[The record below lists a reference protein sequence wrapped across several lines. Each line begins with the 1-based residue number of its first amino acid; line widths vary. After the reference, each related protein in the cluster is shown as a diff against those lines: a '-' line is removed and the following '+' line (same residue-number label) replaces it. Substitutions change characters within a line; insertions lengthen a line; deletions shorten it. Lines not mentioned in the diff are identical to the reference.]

1 MAMGRKGGRGEQEDI
16 WIATQELPRAP
27 GHIFYER
34 LNEVLRAHSFDSF
47 VERLCAPF
55 YAERMGRPSIAPGI
69 YFRML
74 LVGYFEGID
83 SERGI
88 AWRCADSLSLRTF
101 LGYPLSGKTPDHSTV
116 SRTRRLLD
124 EQTHREVFGFVLR
137 ILSERG
143 LIDGKTIGVDATT
156 LEANAALRSIVRRET
171 GEGYEEYL
179 KGLASAAGIQEPTR
193 ADLAKLDRKRK
204 GKGSNQEWKHPHDPE
219 ARITKMKDGRTHLA
233 HKLEHAVDM
242 ESGAVVGVTVQG
254 TEGGDTASM
263 YETLREA
270 SEQLGA
276 LCEEPECAE
285 KVHEGW
291 MSEVVL
297 DKGYHSNETLVDL
310 EEMGIRTYVSEPSR
324 GRRRWKRGSEERYR
338 ERDTVYSNRRRV
350 RGDRGLGLLRKRGE
364 FLERPFEHYLD
375 AGGMRRVHLR
385 GQSNIRKR
393 LLVHVAG
400 FNLGVFMRSLL
411 GAGTP
416 RALGDLSSALGLL
429 RRLLLQSCR
438 RLRIPSW
445 WSADFPTLE
454 MFLFPW
460 SDLLPRPTSATG
472 C

>member
-1 MAMGRKGGRGEQEDI
+1 
-16 WIATQELPRAP
+16 
-27 GHIFYER
+27 
-34 LNEVLRAHSFDSF
+34 
-47 VERLCAPF
+47 
-55 YAERMGRPSIAPGI
+55 
-69 YFRML
+69 ML

-88 AWRCADSLSLRTF
+88 AWRCADSLSLRRF
-101 LGYPLSGKTPDHSTV
+101 LGYSLSEKTPDHSTV

-124 EQTHREVFGFVLR
+124 EQTHREVFAFVLR

-171 GEGYEEYL
+171 GEGYEDYL
-179 KGLASAAGIQEPTR
+179 KGLAKAAGIEEPTR

-270 SEQLGA
+270 SEQLEA
-276 LCEEPECAE
+276 LCEDPACAE
-285 KVHEGW
+285 KMHEDW

-310 EEMGIRTYVSEPSR
+310 EEMGVRPYVSEPRR
-324 GRRRWKRGSEERYR
+324 GRRRWKRGSEEKYR
-338 ERDTVYSNRRRV
+338 ERDAVYANRRRV
-350 RGDRGLGLLRKRGE
+350 RGDRGLELLRKRGE

-375 AGGMRRVHLR
+375 AGRMRRVHLR

-393 LLVHVAG
+393 LLVQVAG
-400 FNLGVFMRSLL
+400 FNLGLFMRSLL

-416 RALGDLSSALGLL
+416 RALGDLSGALGLL
-429 RRLLLQSCR
+429 RRLLLRSCR
-438 RLRIPSW
+438 RIRVPSW
-445 WSADFPTLE
+445 WSEDFPILE
-454 MFLFPW
+454 IFLFPW
-460 SDLLPRPTSATG
+460 SGFLPRPTSATG